1 MRLSMSLQLARRILP
16 GEGGVTFNGYP
27 YAYYTPETQL
37 AFGAGGIFIFYT
49 AGDSI
54 LLPSKITFGGFYST
68 NNQYKVSI
76 NPVIYSLRNNLYL
89 QLPVSFGHFV
99 DKFWGIGNS
108 TPETGNE
115 NYTLDVF
122 SLSFV
127 IQAPPLLFSA
137 DRSGLIFNYEY
148 TEILDKMDN
157 ALLIGDKVPGIDG
170 GKLFGIGYGLT
181 WETRD
186 NIFFPTRGGYQ
197 YLSLVVYPNIG
208 DFVFYTLEL
217 DTRHFYAFSPNHV
230 LAGQF
235 YIAATAGETPFYKLP
250 ALGGQQR
257 MRGYFEGRYRD
268 NIFATAQ
275 LEYRQYFWWRL
286 SFVVFAGVG
295 EVAPDL
301 LSFRLRELKP
311 SYGAGLRFLFNKEQ
325 RVNLR
330 VDLGFGEDGN
340 SGIYF
345 GIEEAF

>member
-181 WETRD
+181 WEHETTYSSR
-186 NIFFPTRGGYQ
+186 
-197 YLSLVVYPNIG
+197 
-208 DFVFYTLEL
+208 
-217 DTRHFYAFSPNHV
+217 
-230 LAGQF
+230 LAEA
-235 YIAATAGETPFYKLP
+235 INTSA
-250 ALGGQQR
+250 
-257 MRGYFEGRYRD
+257 
-268 NIFATAQ
+268 
-275 LEYRQYFWWRL
+275 W
-286 SFVVFAGVG
+286 
-295 EVAPDL
+295 
-301 LSFRLRELKP
+301 
-311 SYGAGLRFLFNKEQ
+311 LFIQ
-325 RVNLR
+325 T
-330 VDLGFGEDGN
+330 
-340 SGIYF
+340 
-345 GIEEAF
+345 